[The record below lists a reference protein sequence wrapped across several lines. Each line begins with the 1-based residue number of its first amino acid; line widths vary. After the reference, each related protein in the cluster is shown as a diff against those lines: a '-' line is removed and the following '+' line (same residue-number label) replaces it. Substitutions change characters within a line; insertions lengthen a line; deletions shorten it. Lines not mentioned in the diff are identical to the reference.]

1 MKSFKWQRSFVT
13 LRDIILRLVNVVL
26 DNILDSVRLTKT
38 TFK

>member
-1 MKSFKWQRSFVT
+1 MKSFKWQQSFVT
-13 LRDIILRLVNVVL
+13 SRDIILRLVNVVL